1 VNVPDAKLLERL
13 RAVLGSGPALQ
24 LAVLFGSRARGDAR
38 ADSDFD
44 LGIVP
49 ADPALS
55 LHDELAL
62 AAALSEA
69 LRAEIDVVRLDTDNP
84 LLGREVAHTGVCV
97 LESQPGA
104 FSAYRAEAVSRWL
117 DFDSAVAPYRTR
129 FLSRLR
135 ELA

>member
-1 VNVPDAKLLERL
+1 VNGPDPKLVEVL
-13 RAVLGSGPALQ
+13 RAALTRGPALQ

-38 ADSDFD
+38 EDSDFD

-49 ADPALS
+49 VDPALS

-62 AAALSEA
+62 AAVLSEA
-69 LRAEIDVVRLDTDNP
+69 VRGEVDVVRLDADNP

-97 LESQPGA
+97 FEPRPGA

-117 DFDSAVAPYRTR
+117 DFDAAIAPYRAR

-135 ELA
+135 GTA